1 MRQREGLCVI
11 KVLNVISDT
20 NIGGA
25 GKCVLTFLKY
35 YSKDEFDLAVV
46 IPKNS
51 LLKPEI
57 EKLGARCIEVDA
69 LADKSLDF
77 KAVSRL
83 LKIFKAEKPD
93 VIHCHAAMSARIAG
107 RLYKR
112 AKIVYTR
119 HSVFEPSPAIS
130 RGIGKRINGFVNNAT
145 ADKIIA
151 VADAAKD
158 NLTKTGV
165 SDKKIIVIQNGVE
178 PLKPLPESEK
188 QKIRSEYG
196 VGEND
201 FILGIAARLNEV
213 KGHIYIL
220 EALKMLIDDGITN
233 AKLIIAGTGDYE
245 DTIRRKIAELNLGE
259 NVVMAGFVKDVS
271 GFMNILSVSVN
282 SSFGTEATSL
292 ALLEGMSLGV
302 PAVVSDFGGNPGV
315 IEEGVNGYLFESK
328 NSRQMYEKL
337 KLALQNGI
345 ALKDMCKKV
354 FEERFRAEIM
364 TEKIQQVYRNL
375 AKEIRK

>member
-145 ADKIIA
+145 ADRIIA

-165 SDKKIIVIQNGVE
+165 SDKKITVIQNGVE

-271 GFMNILSVSVN
+271 GFMNILSVNVN
-282 SSFGTEATSL
+282 ASFGTEATSL

>member
-145 ADKIIA
+145 ADRIIA

-165 SDKKIIVIQNGVE
+165 SDKKITVIQNGVE

-271 GFMNILSVSVN
+271 GFMNILSVNVN
-282 SSFGTEATSL
+282 ASFGTEATSL

-364 TEKIQQVYRNL
+364 TEKIQQV
-375 AKEIRK
+375 

>member
-145 ADKIIA
+145 ADRIIA

-165 SDKKIIVIQNGVE
+165 SDKKITVIQNGVE
-178 PLKPLPESEK
+178 PLKPLSESEK

-282 SSFGTEATSL
+282 ASFGTEATSL

-364 TEKIQQVYRNL
+364 TKKIQQVYRNL

>member
-93 VIHCHAAMSARIAG
+93 VIHYHAAMSARIAG

-119 HSVFEPSPAIS
+119 HSVFEPSPTIS
-130 RGIGKRINGFVNNAT
+130 RGIGKKINGFVNNAT
-145 ADKIIA
+145 ADRIIA

-282 SSFGTEATSL
+282 ASFGTEATSL

>member
-119 HSVFEPSPAIS
+119 HSVFEPSPTIS

-145 ADKIIA
+145 ADRIIA

-282 SSFGTEATSL
+282 ASFGTEATSL

>member
-119 HSVFEPSPAIS
+119 HSVFEPSPTIS

-145 ADKIIA
+145 ADRIIA

-165 SDKKIIVIQNGVE
+165 SDKKITVIQNGVE

-282 SSFGTEATSL
+282 ASFGTEATSL

>member
-35 YSKDEFDLAVV
+35 YSKDEFDIAVV

-119 HSVFEPSPAIS
+119 HSVFEPSPTIS

-145 ADKIIA
+145 ADRIIA

-282 SSFGTEATSL
+282 ASFGTEATSL

>member
-57 EKLGARCIEVDA
+57 EKLGARCIEVVA

-130 RGIGKRINGFVNNAT
+130 RGIGKKINGFVNNAT

-165 SDKKIIVIQNGVE
+165 SDKKITVIQNGVE
-178 PLKPLPESEK
+178 PLKPLSESEK

-282 SSFGTEATSL
+282 ASFGTEATSL

>member
-119 HSVFEPSPAIS
+119 HSVFEPSPTIS
-130 RGIGKRINGFVNNAT
+130 RGIGKKINGFVNNAT
-145 ADKIIA
+145 ADRIIA

-165 SDKKIIVIQNGVE
+165 SDKKITVIQNGVE

-282 SSFGTEATSL
+282 ASFGTEATSL

>member
-165 SDKKIIVIQNGVE
+165 SDKKITVIQNGVE

-282 SSFGTEATSL
+282 ASFGTEATSL

>member
-119 HSVFEPSPAIS
+119 HSVFEPSPTIS

-165 SDKKIIVIQNGVE
+165 SDKKITVIQNGVE
-178 PLKPLPESEK
+178 PLKPLSESEK

-282 SSFGTEATSL
+282 ASFGTEATSL

>member
-130 RGIGKRINGFVNNAT
+130 RGIGKKINGFVNNAT

-165 SDKKIIVIQNGVE
+165 SDKKITVIQNGVE
-178 PLKPLPESEK
+178 PLKPLSESEK

-282 SSFGTEATSL
+282 ASFGTEATSL

>member
-119 HSVFEPSPAIS
+119 HSVFEPSPTIS

-145 ADKIIA
+145 ADRIIA

-165 SDKKIIVIQNGVE
+165 SDKKITVIQNGVE
-178 PLKPLPESEK
+178 PLKPLSESEK

-282 SSFGTEATSL
+282 ASFGTEATSL

>member
-1 MRQREGLCVI
+1 MRQRVGLCVI

-145 ADKIIA
+145 ADRIIA

-165 SDKKIIVIQNGVE
+165 SDKKITVIQNGVE

-271 GFMNILSVSVN
+271 GFMNILSVNVN
-282 SSFGTEATSL
+282 ASFGTEATSL

>member
-119 HSVFEPSPAIS
+119 HSVFEPSPTIS

-233 AKLIIAGTGDYE
+233 VKLIIAGTGDYE

-282 SSFGTEATSL
+282 ASFGTEATSL

>member
-119 HSVFEPSPAIS
+119 HSVFEPSPTIS

-282 SSFGTEATSL
+282 ASFGTEATSL

-315 IEEGVNGYLFESK
+315 IEDGVNGYLFESK

>member
-145 ADKIIA
+145 ADRIIA

-165 SDKKIIVIQNGVE
+165 SDKKITVIQNGVE

-282 SSFGTEATSL
+282 ASFGTEATSL

>member
-35 YSKDEFDLAVV
+35 YSKDEFDLVVV

-145 ADKIIA
+145 ADRIIA

-220 EALKMLIDDGITN
+220 EALKMLIDDGVTN

-282 SSFGTEATSL
+282 ASFGTEATSL

>member
-119 HSVFEPSPAIS
+119 HSVFEPSPTIS

-165 SDKKIIVIQNGVE
+165 SDKKITVIQNGVE

-282 SSFGTEATSL
+282 ASFGTEATSL

>member
-11 KVLNVISDT
+11 KILNVISDT

-119 HSVFEPSPAIS
+119 HSVFEPSPTIS

-145 ADKIIA
+145 ADRIIA

-282 SSFGTEATSL
+282 ASFGTEATSL

>member
-145 ADKIIA
+145 ADRIIA

-282 SSFGTEATSL
+282 ASFGTEATSL

>member
-145 ADKIIA
+145 ADRIIA

-165 SDKKIIVIQNGVE
+165 SDKKITVIQNGVE
-178 PLKPLPESEK
+178 PLKPLSESEK

-282 SSFGTEATSL
+282 ASFGTEATSL

>member
-145 ADKIIA
+145 ADRIIA

-165 SDKKIIVIQNGVE
+165 SDKKITVIQNGVE

-201 FILGIAARLNEV
+201 FILGIAASLNEV

-220 EALKMLIDDGITN
+220 EALKLLIDDGITN

-271 GFMNILSVSVN
+271 GFMNILSVNVN
-282 SSFGTEATSL
+282 ASFGTEATSL

>member
-119 HSVFEPSPAIS
+119 HSVFEPSPTIS
-130 RGIGKRINGFVNNAT
+130 RGIGKKINGFVNNAT
-145 ADKIIA
+145 ADRIIA

-282 SSFGTEATSL
+282 ASFGTEATSL

>member
-1 MRQREGLCVI
+1 MRQREGLCVT

-51 LLKPEI
+51 LLKSEI

-107 RLYKR
+107 RLCKR

-130 RGIGKRINGFVNNAT
+130 RGIGKKINGFVNNAT

-188 QKIRSEYG
+188 KKIRSEYG

-220 EALKMLIDDGITN
+220 EALKMLIDDGVTN

-282 SSFGTEATSL
+282 ASFGTEATSL

-354 FEERFRAEIM
+354 FEKRFRAEIM

>member
-130 RGIGKRINGFVNNAT
+130 RGIGKKINGFVNNAT
-145 ADKIIA
+145 VDKIIA

-165 SDKKIIVIQNGVE
+165 SDKKITVIQNGVE
-178 PLKPLPESEK
+178 PLKPLSESEK

-282 SSFGTEATSL
+282 ASFGTEATSL

>member
-130 RGIGKRINGFVNNAT
+130 RGIGKKINGFVNNAT

-165 SDKKIIVIQNGVE
+165 SDKKITVIQNGVE

-282 SSFGTEATSL
+282 ASFGTEATSL

-364 TEKIQQVYRNL
+364 TKKIQQVYRNL

>member
-107 RLYKR
+107 RLCKR
-112 AKIVYTR
+112 EKIVYTR

-130 RGIGKRINGFVNNAT
+130 RGIGKKINGFVNNAT

-220 EALKMLIDDGITN
+220 EALKMLIDDGVTN

-282 SSFGTEATSL
+282 ASFGTEATSL

-354 FEERFRAEIM
+354 FEKRFRAEIM